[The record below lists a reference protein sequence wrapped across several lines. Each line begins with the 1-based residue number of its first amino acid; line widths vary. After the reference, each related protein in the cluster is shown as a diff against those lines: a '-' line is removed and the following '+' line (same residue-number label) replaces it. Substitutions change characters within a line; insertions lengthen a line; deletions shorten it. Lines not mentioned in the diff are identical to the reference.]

1 MRCILLRRKR
11 IWLGLVSL
19 AVLVLIGSLIRAH
32 GMPVEGTVAKDKEA
46 TGAQPAPEPQ
56 ANLPLPRE
64 STGSKNFFVE
74 YRIERERARGKRVEL
89 LREIIA
95 DPNAGT
101 GTRQAAQDQ
110 LLSIAREIDAEVR
123 LENLLRAKG
132 FEEAAVFVEDEK
144 ITVVVPDEISPE
156 QNTSIINLITR
167 GVDVL
172 PENVM
177 IITRVE

>member
-1 MRCILLRRKR
+1 MRCILLKR
-11 IWLGLVSL
+11 NLIWLGLITL
-19 AVLVLIGSLIRAH
+19 AVLVLTGGLVRAH
-32 GMPVEGTVAKDKEA
+32 GTRVEGTVAEENGA

-56 ANLPLPRE
+56 ADLPLPRE
-64 STGSKNFFVE
+64 SAEGKNFFVE

-89 LREIIA
+89 LREIMA
-95 DPNAGT
+95 DPNAST
-101 GTRQAAQDQ
+101 GTRQAAQNQ
-110 LLSIAREIDAEVR
+110 LLSIAREMDAEVR

-132 FEEAAVFVEDEK
+132 FEEVAVFVEGEK

-156 QNTSIINLITR
+156 QNTSITNLIAR

-177 IITRVE
+177 IITRIE